1 MAKTATGVSGR
12 KGCVVMALKWNLR
25 KVMAGKNI
33 WSGAEL
39 GRLLMDLAGYKLS
52 APSISVLINEQPK
65 QVKAETMDAL
75 CIALECTPN
84 DLWEFTMTSYK
95 KKKQEKVVPIAKV
108 ANGKLPPL

>member
-1 MAKTATGVSGR
+1 MAKAATGVSGR
-12 KGCVVMALKWNLR
+12 KGCVVMALEWKLR
-25 KVMAGKNI
+25 KVMAERNI

-39 GRLLMDLAGYKLS
+39 GRLLQDLAGYKLS
-52 APSISVLINEQPK
+52 APSISVLMNEQPK
-65 QVKAETMDAL
+65 QVKTETMDAL

-95 KKKQEKVVPIAKV
+95 KKKQENVTPIAKV

>member
-1 MAKTATGVSGR
+1 MAEATAGISR
-12 KGCVVMALKWNLR
+12 WKGCVVMALEWKLR
-25 KVMAGKNI
+25 KVMAEKNI

-39 GRLLMDLAGYKLS
+39 GRLLQDLAGYKLS
-52 APSISVLINEQPK
+52 APSISVLMNEQPK

-75 CIALECTPN
+75 CISLECTPN

-95 KKKQEKVVPIAKV
+95 KKKQEKVVSIAKV